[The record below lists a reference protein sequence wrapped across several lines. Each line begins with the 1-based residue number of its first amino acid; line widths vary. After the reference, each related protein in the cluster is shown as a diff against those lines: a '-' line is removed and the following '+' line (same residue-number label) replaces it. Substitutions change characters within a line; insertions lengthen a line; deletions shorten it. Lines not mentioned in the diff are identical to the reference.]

1 MDSDRTT
8 FTIGTRKSN
17 LAVLQTEIVRDALQS
32 KWSDYKFDIRTRDV
46 AGDLNQTTPLRNVT
60 TKNLWTEE
68 LEEMLIGKKLD
79 IVVHSLKG
87 VYDAPPCAF
96 LQ

>member
-46 AGDLNQTTPLRNVT
+46 AGDLNTAPLREVT
-60 TKNLWTEE
+60 AKNLWTEE

-87 VYDAPPCAF
+87 VYDVPPHTF
-96 LQ
+96 LR